1 MTYRE
6 DIQAVFSIDR
16 IQELGWTPQTPISQA
31 FAEDSGLEFIKYDV
45 SEPLASDIRFD

>member
-16 IQELGWTPQTPISQA
+16 IQELGWTPQTPITQGIPKTI
-31 FAEDSGLEFIKYDV
+31 AEV
-45 SEPLASDIRFD
+45 LAAGRE